1 MSNEILAL
9 KYRPKFFRE
18 VVGQDK
24 VVKTIQNS
32 IKLDKVHNA
41 YLFSGTR
48 GMGKTTIA
56 RLFAKSLL
64 CDEGINEEP
73 CGKCSSCQEID
84 ETNHIDLIEI
94 DAASRTK
101 VEDTRNLMENVL
113 YAPSKSRFKVYL
125 IDEVHM
131 LSTKSF
137 NALLKTIEEPPSHVK
152 FLLATTESE
161 KLPDTILSR
170 CLHFRLDSASHTL
183 ITEHLKNI
191 LHNENITH
199 DSDSLDIIAKNSF
212 GSIRDSLSILERCV
226 SFCKENISSDK
237 VASLLGDVDTEV
249 INEIYSNLESRNRK
263 QLVELIDNLDEGT
276 DFLLIIDQL
285 IKKYFQE
292 TITEVSSKRESANS
306 TSIEDIQLAYQIL
319 VSSKKDYP
327 YAPSKK
333 DYLIMILLRIVIF
346 ASESEDNIKDNGNI
360 EIESEDIE
368 NTDDPI
374 NHNASL
380 SEIDWIDMI
389 ENLELSGLLQHLANH
404 SVLVSNPDGLTYS
417 LKINQHKKDVYPQT
431 CIDDLTSKIENHLSL
446 TSKIIVLYEDELD
459 TPMNINQKNNEIDIN
474 ERYNKIKDD
483 PDIKKIKKIFNAEVK
498 KDSIK
503 KIIE

>member
-64 CDEGINEEP
+64 CNEGIHEEP

-84 ETNHIDLIEI
+84 NTNHIDLIEI

-137 NALLKTIEEPPSHVK
+137 NALLKTIEEPPNHVK

-183 ITEHLKNI
+183 ITDHLKNV
-191 LHNENITH
+191 LQKENITH
-199 DSDSLDIIAKNSF
+199 DGDSLNIIAKNSF
-212 GSIRDSLSILERCV
+212 GSIRDSLSILERCI
-226 SFCKENISSDK
+226 SFCKEDISRDK
-237 VASLLGDVDTEV
+237 VASLLGDVDTNV
-249 INEIYSNLESRNRK
+249 INEIYLYLESKSRK
-263 QLVELIDNLDEGT
+263 QLVELIDKLDEST

-285 IKKYFQE
+285 IKKYFDE
-292 TITEVSSKRESANS
+292 TINEVSNKKENINR

-327 YAPSKK
+327 YAPCKK

-346 ASESEDNIKDNGNI
+346 ASESEKNVNVDRNIKIDNDSIN
-360 EIESEDIE
+360 
-368 NTDDPI
+368 NTDALVD
-374 NHNASL
+374 HDASL
-380 SEIDWIDMI
+380 SEIDWINMI
-389 ENLELSGLLQHLANH
+389 KDLKLTGLLEHLANH
-404 SVLVSNPDGLTYS
+404 SVLVNNPDGVTHT
-417 LKINQHKKDVYPQT
+417 LKINQLKKDVYPQT
-431 CIDDLTSKIENHLSL
+431 CIDDLTSKIMNHLSL
-446 TSKIIVLYEDELD
+446 TSKINIIYEDKLD

-474 ERYNKIKDD
+474 DRYDKVKDD
-483 PDIKKIKKIFNAEVK
+483 PDVKKIKRIFNAEVEK
-498 KDSIK
+498 GSIK

>member
-64 CDEGINEEP
+64 CNEGIHEEP

-84 ETNHIDLIEI
+84 NTNHIDLIEI

-137 NALLKTIEEPPSHVK
+137 NALLKTIEEPPNHVK

-183 ITEHLKNI
+183 ITDHLKKV
-191 LHNENITH
+191 LQKENITH
-199 DSDSLDIIAKNSF
+199 DGDSLNIIAKNSF
-212 GSIRDSLSILERCV
+212 GSIRDSLSILERCI
-226 SFCKENISSDK
+226 SFCKEDISREK
-237 VASLLGDVDTEV
+237 VASLLGDVDTNV
-249 INEIYSNLESRNRK
+249 INEIYLYLESKSRK
-263 QLVELIDNLDEGT
+263 QLVELIDKLDEST

-285 IKKYFQE
+285 IKKYFDE
-292 TITEVSSKRESANS
+292 TINEVSNKKENINR

-327 YAPSKK
+327 YAPCKK

-346 ASESEDNIKDNGNI
+346 ASESEKNVNVDRNIKIDNDSIN
-360 EIESEDIE
+360 
-368 NTDDPI
+368 NTNALVDHD
-374 NHNASL
+374 ASL
-380 SEIDWIDMI
+380 SEIDWINMI
-389 ENLELSGLLQHLANH
+389 KDLKLTGLLEHLANH
-404 SVLVSNPDGLTYS
+404 SVLVNNPDGVTHT
-417 LKINQHKKDVYPQT
+417 LKINQLKKDVYPQT
-431 CIDDLTSKIENHLSL
+431 CIDDLTSKIMNHLSL
-446 TSKIIVLYEDELD
+446 TSKINIIYEDKLD

-474 ERYNKIKDD
+474 DRYDKVKDD
-483 PDIKKIKKIFNAEVK
+483 PDVKKIKRIFNAEVEK
-498 KDSIK
+498 GSIK

>member
-9 KYRPKFFRE
+9 KYRPKFFHE

-64 CDEGINEEP
+64 CNEGVHEEP

-84 ETNHIDLIEI
+84 NTNHIDLIEI

-137 NALLKTIEEPPSHVK
+137 NALLKTIEEPPNHVK

-170 CLHFRLDSASHTL
+170 CLHFRLDSASHIL
-183 ITEHLKNI
+183 ITDHLKNI
-191 LHNENITH
+191 LQKENITH
-199 DSDSLDIIAKNSF
+199 DGDSLNIIAKNSF
-212 GSIRDSLSILERCV
+212 GSIRDSLSILERCI
-226 SFCKENISSDK
+226 SFCKEDISRDK
-237 VASLLGDVDTEV
+237 VASLLGDVDTNV
-249 INEIYSNLESRNRK
+249 INEIYLYLESKSRK
-263 QLVELIDNLDEGT
+263 QLVALIDKLDEGT

-285 IKKYFQE
+285 IKKYFDE
-292 TITEVSSKRESANS
+292 TINEVSNKKENINK

-327 YAPSKK
+327 YAPCKK

-346 ASESEDNIKDNGNI
+346 ASESEKNVNIDRNIKVDNDGIN
-360 EIESEDIE
+360 
-368 NTDDPI
+368 NTKAQV
-374 NHNASL
+374 NHDASL
-380 SEIDWIDMI
+380 SEIDWINMI
-389 ENLELSGLLQHLANH
+389 KDLKLTGLLEHLANH
-404 SVLVSNPDGLTYS
+404 SVLVNNPDGVTHT
-417 LKINQHKKDVYPQT
+417 LKINQLKKDVYPQT
-431 CIDDLTSKIENHLSL
+431 CIDDLTSKIMNHLSL
-446 TSKIIVLYEDELD
+446 TSKINIIYEDKLD

-474 ERYNKIKDD
+474 DRYNKVKDD
-483 PDIKKIKKIFNAEVK
+483 PDVKKIKRIFNAEVEK
-498 KDSIK
+498 NSIK

>member
-1 MSNEILAL
+1 
-9 KYRPKFFRE
+9 
-18 VVGQDK
+18 
-24 VVKTIQNS
+24 
-32 IKLDKVHNA
+32 
-41 YLFSGTR
+41 
-48 GMGKTTIA
+48 MGKTTIA

-64 CDEGINEEP
+64 CNEGIHEEP

-84 ETNHIDLIEI
+84 NTNHIDLIEI

-137 NALLKTIEEPPSHVK
+137 NALLKTIEEPPNHVK

-183 ITEHLKNI
+183 ITDHLKKV
-191 LHNENITH
+191 LQKENITH
-199 DSDSLDIIAKNSF
+199 DGDSLNIIAKNSF
-212 GSIRDSLSILERCV
+212 GSIRDSLSILERCI
-226 SFCKENISSDK
+226 SFCKEDISRDK
-237 VASLLGDVDTEV
+237 VASLLGDVDTNV
-249 INEIYSNLESRNRK
+249 INEIYLYLESKSRK
-263 QLVELIDNLDEGT
+263 QLVELIDKLDEST

-285 IKKYFQE
+285 IKKYFDE
-292 TITEVSSKRESANS
+292 TINEVSNKKENINR

-327 YAPSKK
+327 YAPCKK

-346 ASESEDNIKDNGNI
+346 ASESEKNVNVDRNIKIDNDSIN
-360 EIESEDIE
+360 
-368 NTDDPI
+368 NTNALVDHD
-374 NHNASL
+374 ASL
-380 SEIDWIDMI
+380 SEIDWINMI
-389 ENLELSGLLQHLANH
+389 KDLKLTGLLEHLANH
-404 SVLVSNPDGLTYS
+404 SVLVNNPDGVTHT
-417 LKINQHKKDVYPQT
+417 LKINQLKKDVYPQT
-431 CIDDLTSKIENHLSL
+431 CIDDLTSKIMNHLSL
-446 TSKIIVLYEDELD
+446 TSKINIIYEDKLD

-474 ERYNKIKDD
+474 DRYDKVKDD
-483 PDIKKIKKIFNAEVK
+483 PDVKKIKRIFNAEVEK
-498 KDSIK
+498 GSIK

>member
-64 CDEGINEEP
+64 CNEGIHEEP

-84 ETNHIDLIEI
+84 NTNHIDLIEI

-137 NALLKTIEEPPSHVK
+137 NALLKTIEEPPNHVK

-183 ITEHLKNI
+183 ITDHLKKV
-191 LHNENITH
+191 LQKENITH
-199 DSDSLDIIAKNSF
+199 DGDSLNIIAKNSF
-212 GSIRDSLSILERCV
+212 GSIRDSLSILERCI
-226 SFCKENISSDK
+226 SFCKEDISRDK
-237 VASLLGDVDTEV
+237 VASLLGDVDTNV
-249 INEIYSNLESRNRK
+249 INEIYLYLESKSRK
-263 QLVELIDNLDEGT
+263 QLVELIDKLDEST

-285 IKKYFQE
+285 IKKYFDE
-292 TITEVSSKRESANS
+292 TINEVSNKKENINR

-327 YAPSKK
+327 YAPCKK

-346 ASESEDNIKDNGNI
+346 ASESEKNVNVDRNIKIDNDSIN
-360 EIESEDIE
+360 
-368 NTDDPI
+368 NTNALVDHD
-374 NHNASL
+374 ASL
-380 SEIDWIDMI
+380 SEIDWINMI
-389 ENLELSGLLQHLANH
+389 KDLKLTGLLEHLANH
-404 SVLVSNPDGLTYS
+404 SVLVNNPDGVTHT
-417 LKINQHKKDVYPQT
+417 LKINQLKKDVYPQT
-431 CIDDLTSKIENHLSL
+431 CIDDLTSKIMNHLSL
-446 TSKIIVLYEDELD
+446 TSKINIIYEDKLD

-474 ERYNKIKDD
+474 DRYDKVKDD
-483 PDIKKIKKIFNAEVK
+483 PDVKKIKRIFNAEVEK
-498 KDSIK
+498 GSIK

>member
-64 CDEGINEEP
+64 CNEGIHEEP

-84 ETNHIDLIEI
+84 NTNHIDLIEI

-137 NALLKTIEEPPSHVK
+137 NALLKTIEEPPNHVK

-183 ITEHLKNI
+183 ITDHLKKV
-191 LHNENITH
+191 LQKENITH
-199 DSDSLDIIAKNSF
+199 DGDSLNIIAKNSF
-212 GSIRDSLSILERCV
+212 GSIRDSLSILERCI
-226 SFCKENISSDK
+226 SFCKEDISRDK
-237 VASLLGDVDTEV
+237 VASLLGDVDTNV
-249 INEIYSNLESRNRK
+249 INEIYLYLESKSRK
-263 QLVELIDNLDEGT
+263 QLVELIDKLDEGT

-285 IKKYFQE
+285 IKKYFDE
-292 TITEVSSKRESANS
+292 TINEVSNKKENINR

-327 YAPSKK
+327 YAPCKK

-346 ASESEDNIKDNGNI
+346 ASESEKNVNVDRNIKIDNDSIN
-360 EIESEDIE
+360 
-368 NTDDPI
+368 NTDALVD
-374 NHNASL
+374 HDASL
-380 SEIDWIDMI
+380 SEIDWINMI
-389 ENLELSGLLQHLANH
+389 KDLKLTGLLEHLANH
-404 SVLVSNPDGLTYS
+404 SVLVNNPDGVTHT
-417 LKINQHKKDVYPQT
+417 LKINQLKKDVYPQT
-431 CIDDLTSKIENHLSL
+431 CIDDLTSKIMNHLSL
-446 TSKIIVLYEDELD
+446 TSKINIIYEDKLD

-474 ERYNKIKDD
+474 DRYDKVKDD
-483 PDIKKIKKIFNAEVK
+483 PDVKKIKRIFNAEVEK
-498 KDSIK
+498 GSIK

>member
-64 CDEGINEEP
+64 CNEGIHEEP

-84 ETNHIDLIEI
+84 NTNHIDLIEI

-137 NALLKTIEEPPSHVK
+137 NALLKTIEEPPNHVK

-183 ITEHLKNI
+183 ITDHLKKV
-191 LHNENITH
+191 LQKENITH
-199 DSDSLDIIAKNSF
+199 DGDSLNIIAKNSF
-212 GSIRDSLSILERCV
+212 GSIRDSLSILERCI
-226 SFCKENISSDK
+226 SFCKEDISRDK
-237 VASLLGDVDTEV
+237 VASLLGDVDTNV
-249 INEIYSNLESRNRK
+249 INEIYLYLESKSRK
-263 QLVELIDNLDEGT
+263 QLVELIDKLDEST

-285 IKKYFQE
+285 IKKYFDE
-292 TITEVSSKRESANS
+292 TINEVSNKKENINR

-327 YAPSKK
+327 YAPCKK

-346 ASESEDNIKDNGNI
+346 ASESEKNVNVDRNIKIDNDSIN
-360 EIESEDIE
+360 
-368 NTDDPI
+368 NTDALVD
-374 NHNASL
+374 HDASL
-380 SEIDWIDMI
+380 SEIDWINMI
-389 ENLELSGLLQHLANH
+389 KDLKLTGLLEHLANH
-404 SVLVSNPDGLTYS
+404 SVLVNNPDGVTHT
-417 LKINQHKKDVYPQT
+417 LKINQLKKDVYPQT
-431 CIDDLTSKIENHLSL
+431 CIDDLTSKIMNHLSL
-446 TSKIIVLYEDELD
+446 TSKINIIYEDKLD

-474 ERYNKIKDD
+474 DRYDKVKDD
-483 PDIKKIKKIFNAEVK
+483 PDVKKIKRIFNAEVEK
-498 KDSIK
+498 GSIK

>member
-64 CDEGINEEP
+64 CNEGVHEEP

-84 ETNHIDLIEI
+84 NTNHIDLIEI

-137 NALLKTIEEPPSHVK
+137 NALLKTIEEPPNHVK

-170 CLHFRLDSASHTL
+170 CLHFRLDSASHIL
-183 ITEHLKNI
+183 ITDHLKNI
-191 LHNENITH
+191 LQKENITH
-199 DSDSLDIIAKNSF
+199 DGDSLNIIAKNSF
-212 GSIRDSLSILERCV
+212 GSIRDSLSILERCI
-226 SFCKENISSDK
+226 SFCKEDISRDK
-237 VASLLGDVDTEV
+237 VASLLGDVDTNV
-249 INEIYSNLESRNRK
+249 INEIYLYLESKSRK
-263 QLVELIDNLDEGT
+263 QLVALIDKLDEGT

-285 IKKYFQE
+285 IKKYFDE
-292 TITEVSSKRESANS
+292 TINEVSNKKENINK

-327 YAPSKK
+327 YAPCKK

-346 ASESEDNIKDNGNI
+346 ASESEKNVNIDRNIKIDNDGIN
-360 EIESEDIE
+360 
-368 NTDDPI
+368 NTKAQV
-374 NHNASL
+374 NHDASL
-380 SEIDWIDMI
+380 SEIDWINMI
-389 ENLELSGLLQHLANH
+389 KDLKLTGLLEHLANH
-404 SVLVSNPDGLTYS
+404 SVLVNNPDGVTHT
-417 LKINQHKKDVYPQT
+417 LKINQLKKDVYPQT
-431 CIDDLTSKIENHLSL
+431 CIDDLTSKIMNHLSL
-446 TSKIIVLYEDELD
+446 TSKINIIYEDKLD

-474 ERYNKIKDD
+474 DRYNKVKDD
-483 PDIKKIKKIFNAEVK
+483 PDVKKIKRIFNAEVEK
-498 KDSIK
+498 NSIK